1 VGKSEVTSASVSDD
15 EHQSDDPDQ
24 LGRALNLEAVLGAML
39 PELADAGKIGRF
51 EALGCIGRGGFGVVY
66 LARDPVLGRVVAVK
80 WCRNPQP
87 DMIERFQREASIL
100 ARFSHPNIVT
110 VYDAAWYGK
119 DFFYVMEFVEGY
131 DGAQYIS
138 RKPDCLEALRVYEA
152 AANGLAAAHAK
163 GLVHG
168 DVKPA
173 NVLIG
178 HDGRVRVAD
187 FGLAQSIGKA
197 NREGASGP
205 WGGTLPY
212 MAPELWS
219 GAQPTPSTDVFAL
232 SVALWETL
240 YRRRPFEGKTP
251 MALHAA
257 MLSGEPRVPWGTPA
271 VPRALWELL
280 LRGLSVEPSDRPSM
294 AELIEAF
301 AEIRSPMAT
310 LAMPSTPPASGRR
323 SWLPYVEGAGVMLVF
338 GLAGVLGVLGWLDRP
353 QIDTH
358 DAPKLREP
366 HPLDAT
372 ETPCALGDEGVSS
385 EDLDATDLDATVVA
399 ICQFIRDGHI
409 GQAHEAWK
417 DEHLKRFSAGKAGLG
432 EQTLIIARTF
442 VEQAE
447 AIQETMPKEARAA
460 AVNAR
465 LWVVQA
471 AALLGETDVIGDVR
485 ERADAFDPT
494 GSTTSD

>member
-1 VGKSEVTSASVSDD
+1 MHIEQIYTGCLAQGAYYIESKGEVDII
-15 EHQSDDPDQ
+15 DP
-24 LGRALNLEAVLGAML
+24 LREISPYLML
-39 PELADAGKIGRF
+39 AKDKG
-51 EALGCIGRGGFGVVY
+51 
-66 LARDPVLGRVVAVK
+66 
-80 WCRNPQP
+80 
-87 DMIERFQREASIL
+87 ASIKYIFETHFHADFVSGHVTL
-100 ARFSHPNIVT
+100 A
-110 VYDAAWYGK
+110 K
-119 DFFYVMEFVEGY
+119 
-131 DGAQYIS
+131 
-138 RKPDCLEALRVYEA
+138 RVYEA

-197 NREGASGP
+197 NREDASGP

-257 MLSGEPRVPWGTPA
+257 MLSGEPRVPWGAPA
-271 VPRALWELL
+271 VPRALLELL

-294 AELIEAF
+294 AELTEAF

-323 SWLPYVEGAGVMLVF
+323 AWVPFVEGMAVSLVL

-353 QIDTH
+353 QIDTN

-366 HPLDAT
+366 PALDAT
-372 ETPCALGDEGVSS
+372 EPPCALGDESVSSEDVSSEGVSS
-385 EDLDATDLDATVVA
+385 EVLDATVVA
-399 ICQFIRDGHI
+399 ICQFIRDEHFR
-409 GQAHEAWK
+409 QADEAWG
-417 DEHLKRFSAGKAGLG
+417 EEQARRLSAGDAGLG
-432 EQTLIIARTF
+432 EQALIIARTF

-447 AIQETMPKEARAA
+447 AIQEVKPKEARAA
-460 AVNAR
+460 ASYAKA
-465 LWVVQA
+465 WVEQA
-471 AALLGETDVIGDVR
+471 AALLGESDVIGGVR
-485 ERADAFDPT
+485 ERAEVFGPP